1 MLRIIN
7 RFVAPGFFVIKKKK
21 GVPAHGFKGT
31 AMEVEIPV
39 SLTDDLLR
47 FAFEMQVPVEVI
59 VEQAI
64 ISFLERKNDNG

>member
-1 MLRIIN
+1 
-7 RFVAPGFFVIKKKK
+7 
-21 GVPAHGFKGT
+21 
-31 AMEVEIPV
+31 MEIEIPI